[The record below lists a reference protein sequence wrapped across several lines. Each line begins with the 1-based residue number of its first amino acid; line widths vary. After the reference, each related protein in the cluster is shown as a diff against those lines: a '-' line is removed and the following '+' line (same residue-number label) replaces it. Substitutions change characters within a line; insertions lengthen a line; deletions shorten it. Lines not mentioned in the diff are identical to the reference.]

1 MTINTART
9 TRELAD
15 GNEMPM
21 LGLAAGLKP
30 QTELVP
36 AELADEQLATLRSYG
51 MTEQT
56 SVGQVL
62 AAGGDLSY
70 DLMVVLEGEVEC
82 SDIHDGRHRALL
94 VHGPRDFIAEL
105 DLLTGQRVYAMFV
118 VKQAGSII
126 RVPRHAV
133 KTVIDADAALDE
145 LLVQTMFRRRQALL
159 LLGSGVQ
166 LIGSRYSPDTQ
177 RLREF
182 AARNRLAYSW
192 IDLDND
198 PMGPALLRTLRLEVR
213 DTPAVLLGGGSMLV
227 NPSNAELA
235 TAAGIAEEPQSGSAF
250 DLLVIGAGPAG
261 LGAAVYGATEGL
273 STAVVDAL
281 AAGGQASTTSRIEN
295 YLGFPAG
302 VSGTE
307 FGERAHLQAQRLG
320 AEMFVPHA
328 AASLSHPD
336 GHYHVT
342 LDHGTELLGKA
353 VIIATGV
360 GYRRLGVAGIERFEG
375 LGVFYSPLDADQID
389 AGEPVV
395 IVGGGNS
402 AGQAATAL
410 AASGH
415 RVFVLVRG
423 DGLAETMST
432 YLLDRIKHDPHITVY
447 PQTVVAAVHG
457 DRQLQSVI
465 TEDRPTGEHT
475 ELRTHYLFAMIGG
488 EPHTAWLDGA
498 MQRDPNGFIPTG
510 TTFPPRCSPIT
521 TGLPWA
527 EAPTCSRPACPACS
541 RSATC
546 GPTRSSGSR
555 RRWAKAAWPCASPSS
570 TSGRSARS
578 TTTSPRRRRMPPAS
592 TATTPTPGSAISPPR
607 STPAGSSSPTTHP
620 PRRRR
625 TAQEGEHRDKQPTGP
640 GRHLRLA

>member
-1 MTINTART
+1 MI
-9 TRELAD
+9 
-15 GNEMPM
+15 
-21 LGLAAGLKP
+21 
-30 QTELVP
+30 
-36 AELADEQLATLRSYG
+36 
-51 MTEQT
+51 
-56 SVGQVL
+56 
-62 AAGGDLSY
+62 
-70 DLMVVLEGEVEC
+70 VLEGEVEC
-82 SDIHDGRHRALL
+82 SDIHDGRRRALL

-105 DLLTGQRVYAMFV
+105 DLLTGQRVYATFV
-118 VKQAGSII
+118 VIQAGCII
-126 RVPRHAV
+126 RVPRRAV
-133 KTVIDADAALDE
+133 KSIIEADGALGE
-145 LLVQTMFRRRQALL
+145 LLVQTMFHRRQALL
-159 LLGSGVQ
+159 LLRSGLQ

-192 IDLDND
+192 IDLDSD
-198 PMGPALLRTLRLEVR
+198 PVGPALLRTLRLEVR
-213 DTPAVLLGGGSMLV
+213 DTPVALLGGGSVLV
-227 NPSNAELA
+227 NPSNAEFA
-235 TAAGIAEEPQSGSAF
+235 TATGIAEEPQSGSAF

-328 AASLSHPD
+328 AVSLSHSD
-336 GHYHVT
+336 GYYHAA
-342 LDHGTELLGKA
+342 LDNGAELLGKA

-360 GYRRLGVAGIERFEG
+360 GYRALDVAGIERFEG
-375 LGVFYSPLDADQID
+375 LGVFYSPLEADRVE

-423 DGLAETMST
+423 GGLAETMST
-432 YLLDRIKHDPHITVY
+432 YLLDRIERDPHITVF

-457 DRQLQSVI
+457 DRRLESVI
-465 TEDRPTGEHT
+465 TEDRLTGEHT
-475 ELRTHYLFAMIGG
+475 EVRTHYLFAMIGG

-498 MQRDPNGFIPTG
+498 VQRDRNGFIPTG
-510 TTFPPRCSPIT
+510 GDISAAVLSDNNWAAMGRGPYLLETS
-521 TGLPWA
+521 LPGVFA
-527 EAPTCSRPACPACS
+527 VGDVRANSVKRVAAAAGEGSMAVRFAQQYLGQG
-541 RSATC
+541 
-546 GPTRSSGSR
+546 GP
-555 RRWAKAAWPCASPSS
+555 
-570 TSGRSARS
+570 
-578 TTTSPRRRRMPPAS
+578 
-592 TATTPTPGSAISPPR
+592 
-607 STPAGSSSPTTHP
+607 
-620 PRRRR
+620 
-625 TAQEGEHRDKQPTGP
+625 
-640 GRHLRLA
+640 